1 MSANKQ
7 PSFAGFN
14 EKDGTFTIA
23 YLARWYNKDRCDMC
37 PRFIKAVRRGTRNVV
52 AFCELIE
59 AGKPCEITGIGP
71 EGEKKWV

>member
-1 MSANKQ
+1 MSASKQ

-23 YLARWYNKDRCDMC
+23 SARARWYSRDRCDMC
-37 PRFIKAVRRGTRNVV
+37 LQFIKAVRPGTRNVV
-52 AFCELIE
+52 AFCKLIE

-71 EGEKKWV
+71 EGDEK